1 MFQFGFKEDVEGYG
15 NVFCFIK
22 KVGFYEI
29 VVVVL
34 MIDDIVCV
42 EVYGNDK
49 KVFSFELESIFED
62 VEVEEFEIYDFEDSK
77 EERFVIN
84 FEILKNEEKFE
95 RKIVEVIKMIE
106 NMLMVQLFVFVFQ
119 LELFQ
124 FCSYFFY
131 WCFVFVQY
139 FFGFCV
145 YFCIVKVVFFCDF
158 YVDVFFFFVVCEF
171 FCF

>member
-1 MFQFGFKEDVEGYG
+1 M
-15 NVFCFIK
+15 
-22 KVGFYEI
+22 
-29 VVVVL
+29 VL

-106 NMLMVQLFVFVFQ
+106 NMLMV
-119 LELFQ
+119 
-124 FCSYFFY
+124 
-131 WCFVFVQY
+131 
-139 FFGFCV
+139 
-145 YFCIVKVVFFCDF
+145 
-158 YVDVFFFFVVCEF
+158 
-171 FCF
+171 

>member
-1 MFQFGFKEDVEGYG
+1 
-15 NVFCFIK
+15 
-22 KVGFYEI
+22 
-29 VVVVL
+29 

-106 NMLMVQLFVFVFQ
+106 NMLMV
-119 LELFQ
+119 
-124 FCSYFFY
+124 
-131 WCFVFVQY
+131 
-139 FFGFCV
+139 
-145 YFCIVKVVFFCDF
+145 
-158 YVDVFFFFVVCEF
+158 
-171 FCF
+171 